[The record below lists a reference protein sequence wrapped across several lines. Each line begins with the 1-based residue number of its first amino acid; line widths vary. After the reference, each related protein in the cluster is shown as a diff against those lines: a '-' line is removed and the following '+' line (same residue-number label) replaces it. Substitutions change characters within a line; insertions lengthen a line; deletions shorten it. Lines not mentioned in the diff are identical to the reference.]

1 MFTDTNEPLGR
12 MSTLLVVFAGVHLL
26 LTIFMILKRVRA
38 MFRSFRVRREDPVPQ
53 PGCQATRTIQASW
66 SCQLF

>member
-38 MFRSFRVRREDPVPQ
+38 MFRSFRVRREDPVP
-53 PGCQATRTIQASW
+53 
-66 SCQLF
+66 